1 MKLKGKVVLVTGA
14 SSGFGEQICYEAA
27 KEGAIVIVCARRIQ
41 LIGAVKEC
49 CMEYSQQPAYA
60 YQMDVTNPEQVDH
73 VLARI
78 EDEVGAIDVLV
89 NNAGYGLFE
98 DFVNTSFEE
107 IRNMFEVN
115 VLGLMYIT
123 KRVAVK
129 MIEQGSGHVIN
140 VASIAGK
147 MATPKS
153 SIYSAT
159 KFAVLGFSNSIRLEL
174 KSFNIHVT
182 TVNPGPM
189 ESNFFDKA
197 DPEEVYLSK
206 VQPFLTE
213 PAFLARKIVK
223 IIGKP
228 RREINKP
235 LIMAAA
241 AKAYVLFPRVGDYLA
256 GGIFNKK

>member
-1 MKLKGKVVLVTGA
+1 
-14 SSGFGEQICYEAA
+14 
-27 KEGAIVIVCARRIQ
+27 
-41 LIGAVKEC
+41 
-49 CMEYSQQPAYA
+49 
-60 YQMDVTNPEQVDH
+60 
-73 VLARI
+73 LARI

-98 DFVNTSFEE
+98 DFVDTSFEE

-159 KFAVLGFSNSIRLEL
+159 KVAV
-174 KSFNIHVT
+174 
-182 TVNPGPM
+182 
-189 ESNFFDKA
+189 
-197 DPEEVYLSK
+197 
-206 VQPFLTE
+206 
-213 PAFLARKIVK
+213 
-223 IIGKP
+223 
-228 RREINKP
+228 
-235 LIMAAA
+235 
-241 AKAYVLFPRVGDYLA
+241 
-256 GGIFNKK
+256 